1 MIDKM
6 TRIVNNQNCI
16 GLTFSVIFI
25 LKESLFLHTS
35 YDANVMICASLAMFK
50 LKEITKISYVV
61 VVLNQALNQAIHYNG
76 LYCTALKRIDRD
88 ELQHDFVQQDI
99 HVGDW

>member
-1 MIDKM
+1 MIEKM
-6 TRIVNNQNCI
+6 TVNNQNCI

-50 LKEITKISYVV
+50 LKEITKISCG
-61 VVLNQALNQAIHYNG
+61 VLNQAIHQAIHYNG